1 MKYLLVPDKFKGS
14 ATAHEVVGALAQ
26 GIKQSQPEATIHT
39 IIASDGG
46 DGFLDCIAA
55 AQPIERISAPT
66 QNALQQPI
74 TADFGFDPATKTA
87 YIELAQASG
96 LAQLA
101 GQSYSILKTSTFGT
115 GRQIQQALAKGA
127 QHLVLGLGGSATND
141 AGMGIASALGVTF
154 LDVDGKPIEPCSGN
168 LLEIHQLFL
177 PVKNPLEGIGVTV
190 VNDVTNPLLGPRG
203 AVATYAPQK
212 GATAEEM
219 TVLEKGLQQLAQLL
233 DAVTGGTYSTT
244 PGTGAAGGTAY
255 GMTQLFSAKLCTG
268 AEFLLE
274 YTPLAQWVANERYTY
289 IITGEGAWDEQ
300 SLQGKVVGTVCLLA
314 AQHHIPVVIVCGT
327 AAVKMIETPPAG
339 VQKVL
344 PLKTAAR
351 SASYCIK
358 NAKSLIASEIA
369 VFLNQK
375 AAE

>member
-26 GIKQSQPEATIHT
+26 GIKQSQPEAIIHT

-74 TADFGFDPATKTA
+74 TADFGFDPTTKTA
-87 YIELAQASG
+87 YIELAQAAG

-101 GQSYSILKTSTFGT
+101 GQSYSILNTSTFGT
-115 GRQIQQALAKGA
+115 GRQIQQALDKGA

-154 LDVDGKPIEPCSGN
+154 LDGNGKSIHPCSGN
-168 LLEIHQLFL
+168 LLDIHQLIF
-177 PVKNPLEGIGVTV
+177 PVKNHLDGIGITV
-190 VNDVTNPLLGPRG
+190 VNDVTNPLLGPQG

-212 GATAEEM
+212 GATAKEM
-219 TVLEKGLQQLAQLL
+219 TRLEKGLQQLAQLL
-233 DAVTGGTYSTT
+233 DATT
-244 PGTGAAGGTAY
+244 KAIDNTTAGAGAAGGTAY
-255 GMTQLFSAKLCTG
+255 GMAQLFSANLCTG
-268 AEFLLE
+268 AEFLLAH
-274 YTPLAQWVANERYTY
+274 TPLALWVAKEKYTY

-300 SLQGKVVGTVCLLA
+300 SSHGKVVGTVCLLA
-314 AQHHIPVVIVCGT
+314 AEHQTPVVIVCGT
-327 AAVKMIETPPAG
+327 ADEKMIGTLPAG

-351 SASYCIK
+351 SASYCMK

>member
-74 TADFGFDPATKTA
+74 TADFGFDPTTKTA

-101 GQSYSILKTSTFGT
+101 GQSYSILNTSTFGT

-154 LDVDGKPIEPCSGN
+154 LDVDGKPIN
-168 LLEIHQLFL
+168 
-177 PVKNPLEGIGVTV
+177 PV
-190 VNDVTNPLLGPRG
+190 
-203 AVATYAPQK
+203 
-212 GATAEEM
+212 
-219 TVLEKGLQQLAQLL
+219 
-233 DAVTGGTYSTT
+233 
-244 PGTGAAGGTAY
+244 
-255 GMTQLFSAKLCTG
+255 
-268 AEFLLE
+268 
-274 YTPLAQWVANERYTY
+274 
-289 IITGEGAWDEQ
+289 
-300 SLQGKVVGTVCLLA
+300 
-314 AQHHIPVVIVCGT
+314 
-327 AAVKMIETPPAG
+327 
-339 VQKVL
+339 
-344 PLKTAAR
+344 
-351 SASYCIK
+351 
-358 NAKSLIASEIA
+358 
-369 VFLNQK
+369 
-375 AAE
+375 